1 MANTIQ
7 KLTEAFARFPG
18 IGPRQAKRFVY
29 HLLLQDQDKIGY
41 LTYLLGE
48 LKKEVRICRSCF
60 RFHSERTQDL
70 CDICR
75 DPARDSTMLM
85 VIAHD
90 NDLDTV
96 ERSGS
101 YEGFYFVLGGLTP
114 LFGKNDADIRVPE
127 LIQKIEKMKTGGL
140 REVIFALAANT
151 EGDYTAQI
159 LTQKLE
165 PHTKDAGI
173 KISLLGRGLSTGTEL
188 EYSDSDTIRNALK
201 NRT

>member
-29 HLLLQDQDKIGY
+29 HLLLQDQEKIGY
-41 LTYLLGE
+41 LSYLLGE
-48 LKKEVRICRSCF
+48 LKKEVRICVSCF
-60 RFHSERTQDL
+60 RFHSESARDR

-75 DPARDSTMLM
+75 DPTRDKTLLLI
-85 VIAHD
+85 VAND

-96 ERSGS
+96 EKSGS
-101 YEGFYFVLGGLTP
+101 YAGYYFVLGGLTP
-114 LFGKNDADIRVPE
+114 LFGKNDDSIRIPE
-127 LIQKIEKMKTGGL
+127 LIKKTAKMKDDGL
-140 REVIFALAANT
+140 AEIIFALAANT

-159 LTQKLE
+159 LKQKLE
-165 PHTKDAGI
+165 GVTADSPI
-173 KISLLGRGLSTGTEL
+173 KTSLLGRGLSTGTEL
-188 EYSDSDTIRNALK
+188 EYSDTDTIRNALK